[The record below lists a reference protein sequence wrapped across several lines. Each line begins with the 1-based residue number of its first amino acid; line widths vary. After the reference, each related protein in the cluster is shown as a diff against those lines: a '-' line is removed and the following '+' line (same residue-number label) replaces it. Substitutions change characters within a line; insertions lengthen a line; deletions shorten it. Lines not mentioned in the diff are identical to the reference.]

1 MLIDSHAHLEMDAFD
16 ADRDE
21 VLTRAR
27 DAGVE
32 FILTIGNAHPE
43 SGSHEK
49 ALALCHRHPDL
60 ATTAGI
66 HPHEARIASDPW
78 YGRIADLAADPK
90 VWAIGEIGLDY
101 YYDHSPRDIQRAV
114 FRDLLWLAR
123 RLELPVIIHS
133 RDADADLLDL
143 LEQHWA
149 PPNAGGIL
157 HCFSGGPEL
166 ARRGLALGFHIS
178 FAGPITFK
186 KADDLRAVAAAI
198 PPERLLAETDC
209 PYLAPVPHR
218 GRRNEPA
225 YVAEV
230 VAALARLH
238 RRTPAEMAAVT
249 AANFKNLFRKRFGG

>member
-1 MLIDSHAHLEMDAFD
+1 M
-16 ADRDE
+16 
-21 VLTRAR
+21 
-27 DAGVE
+27 
-32 FILTIGNAHPE
+32 
-43 SGSHEK
+43 
-49 ALALCHRHPDL
+49 
-60 ATTAGI
+60 
-66 HPHEARIASDPW
+66 
-78 YGRIADLAADPK
+78 
-90 VWAIGEIGLDY
+90 
-101 YYDHSPRDIQRAV
+101 
-114 FRDLLWLAR
+114 
-123 RLELPVIIHS
+123 IIHS
-133 RDADADLLDL
+133 RDADADLLEL

-238 RRTPAEMAAVT
+238 RRTPAADGRRHRRQLQKPVPQSLRRMI
-249 AANFKNLFRKRFGG
+249 